1 MRPSELWESYETILL
16 SKELINVNQPR
27 AKLWTKDFTI
37 VSGVNFFVTLV
48 FYLLIVIIGVYS
60 VDKFHASTSQ
70 AGLVTGIFIVG
81 SLIGRLLIGRFIESI
96 GRRRTL
102 IIGAV
107 FFILTLLLYFLNF
120 GITFLLITRLLHG
133 IAAGMVGTATGTIV
147 AQIIPASRKA
157 EGIGYFSMSATLATA
172 IGPFIGLYMTQHT
185 DFQMIFIFSL
195 VLGVI
200 SLITAFF
207 VNVPQLEGSPQPT
220 ETKGFKLS
228 NYIEPKA
235 LPIAVITLIVA
246 FCYSSVLSFIN
257 FYAIEI
263 DLVSAASFFFLV
275 YSIAVLLSRP
285 LTGRIMDLKGA
296 NYIMYPCIIAFA
308 GGLFLLSTASV
319 NIILLAA
326 GVLIGLG
333 FGNLQSS
340 TQAIAVKVTP
350 PHRMGLA
357 TSTFFIFLDAG
368 LGFGPYILGFF
379 IPLTGYRTLYVILGA
394 VVLASMVFYYFL
406 YGKKELPR
414 RTMVKE
420 PTPGTH

>member
-1 MRPSELWESYETILL
+1 M
-16 SKELINVNQPR
+16 NQPR

-37 VSGVNFFVTLV
+37 VSGVNFLVTLV
-48 FYLLIVIIGVYS
+48 FYLLIVIIGVYA
-60 VDKFHASTSQ
+60 VDEFNASTSQ

-81 SLIGRLLIGRFIESI
+81 SLIGRLVIGRFIESI
-96 GRRRTL
+96 GRRKTL
-102 IIGAV
+102 FIGII
-107 FFILTLLLYFLNF
+107 FFILTLLLYFVNM

-133 IAAGMVGTATGTIV
+133 IAGGMVGTATGTIV
-147 AQIIPASRKA
+147 AQIIPSTRKA
-157 EGIGYFSMSATLATA
+157 EGIGYYSMSATLATA

-185 DFQMIFIFSL
+185 DYQMIFIFSL

-207 VNVPQLEGSPQPT
+207 VDVPQLDGLVQPT

-235 LPIAVITLIVA
+235 LPIAVITLVVA

-263 DLVSAASFFFLV
+263 NLVSAASFFFLV

-285 LTGRIMDLKGA
+285 ITGRLMDLKGA
-296 NYIMYPCIIAFA
+296 NSIMYPGLVIFA
-308 GGLFLLSTASV
+308 IGLFLLSSASMSAT
-319 NIILLAA
+319 LLLA

-333 FGNLQSS
+333 FGNMQSS
-340 TQAIAVKVTP
+340 TQAVAVKVTP

-368 LGFGPYILGFF
+368 LGFGPYILGFI
-379 IPLTGYRTLYVILGA
+379 IPLTGYRTLYVILG
-394 VVLASMVFYYFL
+394 VVALATIVLYYFL
-406 YGKKELPR
+406 HGKNEKPR
-414 RTMVKE
+414 RTIMHR
-420 PTPGTH
+420 PTPETN

>member
-1 MRPSELWESYETILL
+1 M
-16 SKELINVNQPR
+16 NQPR

-37 VSGVNFFVTLV
+37 VSGVNFLVTLV
-48 FYLLIVIIGVYS
+48 FYLLIVIIGVYA
-60 VDKFHASTSQ
+60 VDEFNASTSQ

-81 SLIGRLLIGRFIESI
+81 SLIGRLVIGRFIESI
-96 GRRRTL
+96 GRRKTL
-102 IIGAV
+102 FIGII
-107 FFILTLLLYFLNF
+107 FFILTLLLYFVNM

-133 IAAGMVGTATGTIV
+133 IAGGMVGTATGTIV
-147 AQIIPASRKA
+147 AQVIPSTRKA

-185 DFQMIFIFSL
+185 DYQMIFIFSL

-207 VNVPQLEGSPQPT
+207 VDVPQLEGLVQPT
-220 ETKGFKLS
+220 ETKGFKIS

-235 LPIAVITLIVA
+235 LPIAFITLVVS

-285 LTGRIMDLKGA
+285 ITGRLMDLKGA
-296 NYIMYPCIIAFA
+296 NYIMYPGLVIFA
-308 GGLFLLSTASV
+308 IGLFLLSLASMSAT
-319 NIILLAA
+319 LLLA

-333 FGNLQSS
+333 FGNMQSS
-340 TQAIAVKVTP
+340 TQAVAVKVTP

-368 LGFGPYILGFF
+368 LGFGPYILGFI
-379 IPLTGYRTLYVILGA
+379 IPLTGYRTLYVILG
-394 VVLASMVFYYFL
+394 VVSLATIVLYYFL
-406 YGKKELPR
+406 HGKNEKPR
-414 RTMVKE
+414 RTIMHQ
-420 PTPGTH
+420 PTPETN

>member
-1 MRPSELWESYETILL
+1 M
-16 SKELINVNQPR
+16 NQHS
-27 AKLWTKDFTI
+27 AKLWSKDFII
-37 VSGVNFFVTLV
+37 VSGVNFFITLV
-48 FYLLIVIIGVYS
+48 FYLLIVIIGVYA
-60 VDKFHASTSQ
+60 VDEYHASTSQ

-96 GRRRTL
+96 GRKKTL
-102 IIGAV
+102 IIGTV
-107 FFILTLLLYFLNF
+107 CFILTLLLYFVNS
-120 GITFLLITRLLHG
+120 GITFLLITRFLHG

-185 DFQMIFIFSL
+185 SFQMIFAFSL

-200 SLITAFF
+200 SLLTAFF
-207 VNVPQLEGSPQPT
+207 VDVPALELKGKPS
-220 ETKGFKLS
+220 EAKGFKLF

-235 LPIAVITLIVA
+235 LPIAVITLVVA

-285 LTGRIMDLKGA
+285 ITGRLMDLKGS
-296 NYIMYPCIIAFA
+296 NYIMYPAFITLA
-308 GGLFLLSTASV
+308 AGLFLLSTAS
-319 NIILLAA
+319 ISITLLLA

-333 FGNLQSS
+333 FGNMQSS
-340 TQAIAVKVTP
+340 TQAIAVKLTA

-368 LGFGPYILGFF
+368 LGFGPYLLGFI
-379 IPLTGYRTLYVILGA
+379 IPLTGYRTLYVILGIVSLA
-394 VVLASMVFYYFL
+394 AIVLYYFL
-406 YGKKELPR
+406 HGKKENAVRSL
-414 RTMVKE
+414 RTQ
-420 PTPGTH
+420 PTANPN

>member
-1 MRPSELWESYETILL
+1 VT
-16 SKELINVNQPR
+16 QPR

-37 VSGVNFFVTLV
+37 VSTVNFFVTLV
-48 FYLLIVIIGVYS
+48 FYLLIVIIGVYA
-60 VDKFHASTSQ
+60 VDEFGASTSQ

-96 GRRRTL
+96 GRKKTL
-102 IIGAV
+102 FIGIIL
-107 FFILTLLLYFLNF
+107 FILTLLLYFVNF

-133 IAAGMVGTATGTIV
+133 IAGGMVGTATGTIV
-147 AQIIPASRKA
+147 AQIIPAARKA

-195 VLGVI
+195 ALGVI

-207 VNVPQLEGSPQPT
+207 VDVPPLVVSVKTSEV
-220 ETKGFKLS
+220 KGFKLS

-235 LPIAVITLIVA
+235 LPIAVITLVVA

-263 DLVSAASFFFLV
+263 DLVSTASFFFLV

-285 LTGRIMDLKGA
+285 ITGRLMDLKGA
-296 NYIMYPCIIAFA
+296 NFIMYPGFVLLAA
-308 GGLFLLSTASV
+308 GLFLLSSAS
-319 NIILLAA
+319 ISITLLLA

-333 FGNLQSS
+333 FGNMQSS
-340 TQAIAVKVTP
+340 TQAVAVKVTP

-368 LGFGPYILGFF
+368 LGFGPYILGFI
-379 IPLTGYRTLYVILGA
+379 IPLTGFSSLYVILGIVA
-394 VVLASMVFYYFL
+394 LATSILYYFL
-406 YGKKELPR
+406 HGKKER
-414 RTMVKE
+414 SGRTIMTG
-420 PTPGTH
+420 PTPDPN

>member
-1 MRPSELWESYETILL
+1 MT
-16 SKELINVNQPR
+16 QPR

-37 VSGVNFFVTLV
+37 VSAVNFFVTLV
-48 FYLLIVIIGVYS
+48 FYLLIVIIGVYA
-60 VDKFHASTSQ
+60 VDEFGASTSQ

-96 GRRRTL
+96 GRKKTL
-102 IIGAV
+102 FIGIIL
-107 FFILTLLLYFLNF
+107 FILTLLLYFVNF

-133 IAAGMVGTATGTIV
+133 IAGGMVGTATGTIV
-147 AQIIPASRKA
+147 AQIIPAARKA

-207 VNVPQLEGSPQPT
+207 VDVPPLVVSVKTSEV
-220 ETKGFKLS
+220 KGFKLS

-235 LPIAVITLIVA
+235 LPIAVITLVVA

-263 DLVSAASFFFLV
+263 DLVSTASFFFLV

-285 LTGRIMDLKGA
+285 ITGRLMDLKGA
-296 NYIMYPCIIAFA
+296 NYIMYPGFVLLAA
-308 GGLFLLSTASV
+308 GLFLLSSAS
-319 NIILLAA
+319 ISITLLVA

-333 FGNLQSS
+333 FGNMQSS
-340 TQAIAVKVTP
+340 TQAVAVKVTP

-368 LGFGPYILGFF
+368 LGFGPYILGFI
-379 IPLTGYRTLYVILGA
+379 IPLTGFRSLYVILGIA
-394 VVLASMVFYYFL
+394 ALATSILYYFL
-406 YGKKELPR
+406 HDKKER
-414 RTMVKE
+414 SGRTIMTG
-420 PTPGTH
+420 PTPDPN